1 MKRLPIYV
9 LLFSLYPCLA
19 LLSENL
25 REVEPSVVLRP
36 TLASVL
42 FVLGAFAAS
51 YLLLR
56 DQTKA
61 ALATTLLSILF
72 FSYGHVYQL
81 LEASP
86 ILGISLG
93 RHRYLAPLYLAV
105 LAGGLW
111 LILWRFKVPG
121 SITPALNVAGLV
133 LLAFPLIQIAQ
144 FEARLSRGTQAA
156 GDLASSA
163 QALSAPADSPLPDV
177 YYIVLDTY
185 ARHDIMQ
192 RELRFDNTPFLDDL
206 RHLGFVVA
214 ECSRSNYGSTDPSL
228 VSALN
233 LAYLPEIRN
242 TLLERGVAGDDTS
255 VLIKHSVV
263 RDSLETLGYKTV
275 AFDTTYEWTRLTDA
289 DYYLGPGRDRLD
301 VQALGPFEV
310 MYAKSTALLLLMDAR
325 QKYLEPSVGISNH
338 PYRGHI
344 EVQLL
349 ILDELPRVATLPEPT
364 FTFAH
369 ILIPHVPYVFDAD
382 GGIRTDPGFYG
393 GGMAGPINHEY
404 FREGYVGEIQFVN
417 RRLVQILTSILA
429 ESPTPPIVVI
439 QGDHGFWG
447 AGGDSG
453 KLSILN
459 AYYLPDG
466 RGNSIYSDI
475 TPVNTFRL
483 VFDLY
488 FGTSYG
494 LLDDLSYLDP
504 AAGPIPETA
513 SACRHETGE
522 GSIP

>member
-1 MKRLPIYV
+1 MKRTPIYV
-9 LLFSLYPCLA
+9 LLFALYPSLA

-36 TLASVL
+36 VLASVL
-42 FVLGAFAAS
+42 LVLGAFAALR
-51 YLLLR
+51 LLLR
-56 DQTKA
+56 DRARA
-61 ALATTLLSILF
+61 ALAATLLSILF

-93 RHRYLAPLYLAV
+93 RHRYLAPLYLAM

-121 SITPALNVAGLV
+121 SITPALNAAGLV
-133 LLAFPLIQIAQ
+133 LLAFPLVQIAL

-163 QALSAPADSPLPDV
+163 QALSAPADSPLPDI

-192 RELRFDNTPFLDDL
+192 RELGFDNTPFLDDL
-206 RHLGFVVA
+206 RRLGFMVA

-228 VSALN
+228 VTSLN
-233 LAYLPEIRN
+233 LAYLPDIQN
-242 TLLERGVAGDDTS
+242 MLLAQGVGGNDTW

-263 RDSLETLGYKTV
+263 RDSLADLGYKTV
-275 AFDTTYEWTRLTDA
+275 AFDTTYEWTRLADA
-289 DYYLGPGRDRLD
+289 DYYIGPGRDRLD
-301 VQALGPFEV
+301 VQSLGRFEV
-310 MYAKSTALLLLMDAR
+310 LYAKSTALLILMDAR
-325 QKYLEPSVGISNH
+325 QRYAEPGAEITSH
-338 PYRGHI
+338 PYENHI
-344 EVQLL
+344 RTQQL
-349 ILDELPRVATLPEPT
+349 ILDELPHVAALPEPT

-369 ILIPHVPYVFDAD
+369 VLIPHVPYVFDAD

-404 FREGYVGEIQFVN
+404 FREGYVGEVQFVN

-429 ESPTPPIVVI
+429 ESPTPPIIVV

-466 RGNSIYSDI
+466 QNNSIYSDI

-504 AAGPIPETA
+504 AASPILETA
-513 SACRHETGE
+513 SACQHATGG